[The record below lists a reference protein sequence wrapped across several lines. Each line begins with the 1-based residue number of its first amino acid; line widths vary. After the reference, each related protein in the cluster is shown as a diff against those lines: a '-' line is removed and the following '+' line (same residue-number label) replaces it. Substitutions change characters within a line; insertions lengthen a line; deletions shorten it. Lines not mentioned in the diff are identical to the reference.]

1 MTYFFNMPKNTN
13 FKFSRT
19 ILFSIRKI
27 IIFPFIFS
35 IFIITTGCNSSND
48 VGEVG
53 TTLNDLALF
62 QSAKTKWD
70 SHSGQ
75 FYTIQSQRVCECDP
89 EMSAQMKISVS
100 DNVII
105 SAFDIGSDDVIS
117 KEIQEQIKTVDS
129 LFALIEKAITDS
141 VSIEVTYNEEF
152 GYPETAKIDL
162 EQLAV
167 DGGLHITLSNLEIK
181 ESLLALDDV
190 TWTLKSFDSIAG
202 PQPIIE
208 NTNISLSI
216 DMQNM
221 QLNGMGGCNNYS
233 ADFVLDDAN
242 HNMTIS
248 NIISTQLACNEPGN
262 IMQQEQK
269 YFSILEQIQFF
280 TFEKTTLNMVVGG
293 DAGLNF
299 EANQNS
305 ADEPKAGHSS
315 NDLALLQS
323 AKTNWNS
330 HSGQYYTIQS
340 QRFCNCVPEMSAEMK
355 ISVLDN
361 AILSAFDIGS
371 DDVIPTA
378 IRAEIKTVD
387 SLFVLIEKA
396 ISESVSIEVTYNEEF
411 GYPETAK
418 IDLEKLA
425 VDGGLH
431 ITLSNI
437 EIKDSLHALD
447 DVIWTLESFD
457 SIAGPKPVIENTNIS
472 MSIDLQNMQLVGMGG
487 CNNYSADIVLDDE
500 NHDITISNVIF
511 TERACDEPENI
522 MQQEQN
528 YFSTLGQVRFFAFDK
543 AILNMVVGGDAGL
556 HFVAAD

>member
-62 QSAKTKWD
+62 QSAKTKWE

>member
-62 QSAKTKWD
+62 QSAKTKWE

-221 QLNGMGGCNNYS
+221 QLDGMGGCNNYS

-262 IMQQEQK
+262 IMQQEQR

>member
-262 IMQQEQK
+262 IMQQEQR

-305 ADEPKAGHSS
+305 ADEPKAGYSS
-315 NDLALLQS
+315 NDLALLKS
-323 AKTNWNS
+323 AKKNWNS

-457 SIAGPKPVIENTNIS
+457 SITGPKPVIENTNIS